1 MPKIRN
7 LLLIFLISTSSAS
20 AEVVKL
26 SCPLS
31 LETRFSEGAVRRENV
46 VATVEVI
53 YESDFQSI
61 TIKTHRVLAMV
72 SSTSISETD
81 RFVDRSDQGRW
92 ELTEL
97 TQSVRDSTSTRISI
111 DRNSGVISFEDKFRD
126 SKGFVNTV
134 GNGNCTKLDPAVR
147 KF

>member
-1 MPKIRN
+1 
-7 LLLIFLISTSSAS
+7 
-20 AEVVKL
+20 
-26 SCPLS
+26 
-31 LETRFSEGAVRRENV
+31 
-46 VATVEVI
+46 
-53 YESDFQSI
+53 
-61 TIKTHRVLAMV
+61 MV